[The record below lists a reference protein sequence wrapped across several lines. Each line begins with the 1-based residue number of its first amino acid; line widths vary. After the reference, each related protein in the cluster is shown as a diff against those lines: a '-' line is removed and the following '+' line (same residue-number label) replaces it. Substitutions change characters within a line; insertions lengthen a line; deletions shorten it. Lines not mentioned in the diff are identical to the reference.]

1 MWQYNEWVGKK
12 TNYDDL
18 IQPPYQVSAFLS
30 GMSFSALRIIC
41 DVWYILIKEG
51 EVSPCVKIFISSA
64 RPPSVSV
71 SANMCMAPRLKRVGQ
86 KTSTAAP
93 DSCVKFYADLL
104 QNRNLNWISLNKWCC
119 WAASGVRMNTREC
132 RETWINIFRCYPH
145 AH

>member
-1 MWQYNEWVGKK
+1 
-12 TNYDDL
+12 
-18 IQPPYQVSAFLS
+18 
-30 GMSFSALRIIC
+30 MSFSALRIIC

-93 DSCVKFYADLL
+93 DSCVKFYADIVKNKAIKRKLSRAL
-104 QNRNLNWISLNKWCC
+104 IESNTYLHENPTTAEEVILDKVEQNILS
-119 WAASGVRMNTREC
+119 
-132 RETWINIFRCYPH
+132 
-145 AH
+145 